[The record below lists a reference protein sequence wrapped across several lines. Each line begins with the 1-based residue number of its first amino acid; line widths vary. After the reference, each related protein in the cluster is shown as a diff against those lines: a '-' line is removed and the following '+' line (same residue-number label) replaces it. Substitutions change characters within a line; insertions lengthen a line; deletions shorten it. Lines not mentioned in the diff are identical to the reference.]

1 MTYWNSKGMSACRSE
16 LDGSAK
22 RMRRIAED
30 CMAEYSSGER
40 DAAEK
45 KQLREL
51 AELLLA
57 AVRLETSIM
66 DSIPVIDSIYRKN
79 EQKTADYFDL
89 VVRHVPR
96 TELGI
101 SILDSLREHEE
112 QMPFETKAERS
123 KE

>member
-1 MTYWNSKGMSACRSE
+1 
-16 LDGSAK
+16 
-22 RMRRIAED
+22 
-30 CMAEYSSGER
+30 MAEYSSRER
-40 DAAEK
+40 DAADK
-45 KQLREL
+45 KRLREL

-57 AVRLETSIM
+57 SVRLETSIM